1 MFDINEIRSKFPFF
15 KYNSNIVYL
24 DSSATSL
31 KPQVVLDKMNEY
43 YTKYSVNVHRGVYK
57 LGYIATEEYEKV
69 RSKVAK
75 FINCEENEVIFTSS
89 TTDGLNKLAI
99 MYSDFLDSGDE
110 VLTTELEHH
119 SSLLPWMNVCKR
131 KNVKLSY
138 IPLNEEGRITVE
150 NFKKVMNPKVKVVV
164 ITYVS
169 NVLGYITPLKEI
181 IRIAHNYNAIVVVDA
196 AQAVSHMRVDVK
208 DLDCDFL
215 AFSGHKMFGPT
226 GVGVLFGKA
235 KLLKKLNPA
244 FFGGDMNDLVTKE
257 SVEVKDIAYRF
268 EAGTPMIG
276 EVIGLGKAI
285 DFILEL
291 GYENIEKHLK
301 ELHRY
306 LLEKIKDVEG
316 IEIYNKNAD
325 VAILSFN
332 IKGIHP
338 HDAVTCYD
346 DLNIC
351 LRAGH
356 HCAQL
361 VTRWLDCI
369 GTLRASLQ
377 IYNDYHDIDRF
388 VEATKETVRIFT
400 KLEGGF

>member
-138 IPLNEEGRITVE
+138 IN
-150 NFKKVMNPKVKVVV
+150 
-164 ITYVS
+164 
-169 NVLGYITPLKEI
+169 
-181 IRIAHNYNAIVVVDA
+181 NY
-196 AQAVSHMRVDVK
+196 
-208 DLDCDFL
+208 L
-215 AFSGHKMFGPT
+215 
-226 GVGVLFGKA
+226 
-235 KLLKKLNPA
+235 
-244 FFGGDMNDLVTKE
+244 
-257 SVEVKDIAYRF
+257 
-268 EAGTPMIG
+268 
-276 EVIGLGKAI
+276 
-285 DFILEL
+285 
-291 GYENIEKHLK
+291 
-301 ELHRY
+301 
-306 LLEKIKDVEG
+306 
-316 IEIYNKNAD
+316 
-325 VAILSFN
+325 
-332 IKGIHP
+332 
-338 HDAVTCYD
+338 
-346 DLNIC
+346 
-351 LRAGH
+351 
-356 HCAQL
+356 
-361 VTRWLDCI
+361 
-369 GTLRASLQ
+369 
-377 IYNDYHDIDRF
+377 
-388 VEATKETVRIFT
+388 
-400 KLEGGF
+400 